1 MYVEI
6 EKCRISESQSLVSVL
21 DLGEQALTGVFPKT
35 AAEQVP
41 FAPLELVWCPV
52 SGLVQLKHSVDPA
65 EMYGDNYGYRS
76 GLNPTMVK
84 HLQRKTKWL
93 EDSFQTGNSDVV
105 LDIGANDG
113 TLLNSYRSKNL
124 VRIGFDPVAKKYLDL
139 YDDGIEVVADFFSH
153 SAFSAISS
161 RKATIITS
169 IAMVYDLE
177 DPSGFVGEIAE
188 SLDDDGVWHF
198 EQSYLPAMLRTNS
211 YDTICHE
218 HLEYYS
224 LSVIQS
230 LLASKGMKVLD
241 VQTNSVNGGSF
252 AVTASLEKSSHP
264 VNTPVIE
271 WLLRQEKNL
280 ELDTSK
286 PYDLFR
292 DRVLQHRDDL
302 RALVRGLND
311 AGKKVVA
318 YGASTKGNVL
328 LQFCGFG
335 PEDISCVAEVNPEKF
350 GSFTP
355 GSGIPILS
363 EDEVRAMNP
372 DYMLV
377 LPWHFKEFIVEK
389 EREFLEQGGRLIFP
403 LPEIEIVS

>member
-6 EKCRISESQSLVSVL
+6 EKCRISESHSLVSVL
-21 DLGEQALTGVFPKT
+21 NLGEQALTGVFPKT

-41 FAPLELVWCPV
+41 LAPLELVWCPV

-93 EDSFQTGNSDVV
+93 EDSFQPGNSDLV

-113 TLLNSYRSKNL
+113 TLLNSYRSRNL

-161 RKATIITS
+161 KKATIITS

-177 DPSGFVGEIAE
+177 DPAGFVGEIAE

-252 AVTASLEKSSHP
+252 AVTAALEKSSHP

-292 DRVLQHRDDL
+292 NRVFQHRDDL

-389 EREFLEQGGRLIFP
+389 ESEFLEQGGRLIFP

>member
-6 EKCRISESQSLVSVL
+6 EKCRISESHSLVSVL
-21 DLGEQALTGVFPKT
+21 NLGEQALTGVFPKT
-35 AAEQVP
+35 AAERVP
-41 FAPLELVWCPV
+41 LAPLELVWCPV

-93 EDSFQTGNSDVV
+93 EDSFQPGNSDLV

-124 VRIGFDPVAKKYLDL
+124 VRIGFDPVAKKYVDL

-161 RKATIITS
+161 KKATIITS

-177 DPSGFVGEIAE
+177 DPAGFVGEIAE

-292 DRVLQHRDDL
+292 NRVFQHRDDL

-389 EREFLEQGGRLIFP
+389 ESEFLEQGGRLIFP

>member
-1 MYVEI
+1 MFAEI
-6 EKCRISESQSLVSVL
+6 GTCRISDSSSLVSVL
-21 DLGEQALTGVFPKT
+21 DLGGQALTGVFPKT
-35 AAEQVP
+35 AAELVP
-41 FAPLELVWCPV
+41 VAPLELVWSPV
-52 SGLVQLKHSVDPA
+52 SGLVQLKHSVDPS

-76 GLNPTMVK
+76 GLNPTMVE
-84 HLQRKTKWL
+84 HLKRKTKWL
-93 EDSFQTGNSDVV
+93 EDSFQPGDSDLV
-105 LDIGANDG
+105 LDIGSNDG
-113 TLLNSYRSKNL
+113 TLLNSYRVKNL

-139 YDDGIEVVADFFSH
+139 YDAGIEVVADFFSH
-153 SAFSAISS
+153 SALSAISS
-161 RKATIITS
+161 KKAKIITS
-169 IAMVYDLE
+169 IAMFYDLE
-177 DPSGFVGEIAE
+177 DPAGFVGEIAE
-188 SLDDDGVWHF
+188 SLDGDGVWHF

-224 LSVIQS
+224 LSVIQG
-230 LLASKGMKVLD
+230 LLASQGMKVLD

-252 AVTASLEKSSHP
+252 AVTAALDKSPHP

-271 WLLRQEKNL
+271 WLLRQEENL

-292 DRVLQHRDDL
+292 DRVFQHRDDL

-335 PEDISCVAEVNPEKF
+335 PEDIACVAEVNAEKF

-363 EDEVRAMNP
+363 EAEVRSMNP

-377 LPWHFKEFIVEK
+377 LPWHFKDFIVTK
-389 EREFLEQGGRLIFP
+389 ERKFLEQGGRLIFP